1 MLNTLSGDGHHVF
14 NEILHT
20 ITKRHISKMTSGVAG
35 VLSSLIFSSE
45 FPQRLE
51 SVIVSIT
58 QSEMGNIW
66 PLAYNHIEEA
76 MNLRETLRTQLQA
89 LPPKEF
95 VGTLRPV
102 FQEDEMKLIIV
113 GALLGMIVGFM
124 QQFLIFH
131 WI

>member
-1 MLNTLSGDGHHVF
+1 MLTTLSGDGHRVF

-20 ITKRHISKMTSGVAG
+20 ITKQHIAKMTSGLAG

-45 FPQRLE
+45 FPQKLE
-51 SVIVSIT
+51 TVIVSIT
-58 QSEMGNIW
+58 QNEMGNIW

-76 MNLRETLRTQLQA
+76 MNLRETLETKLQA

-102 FQEDEMKLIIV
+102 FQEDEVKLIVV
-113 GALLGMIVGFM
+113 GAILGMLVGFM